1 MTPLPPNEAAP
12 ETAKLPEIKNVP
24 AAAQAEMQRL
34 FNETQD
40 AYKAFKEKEKTAVE
54 LIRATRREL
63 GIQDHE
69 VWDISNDGS
78 KFIKV
83 DVDEEQRQLIEE
95 INAQYAE
102 GGQPS
107 QSTNTDAPK
116 DT

>member
-1 MTPLPPNEAAP
+1 MTF
-12 ETAKLPEIKNVP
+12 TPEIKLAFTPEIKLVP
-24 AAAQAEMQRL
+24 PVALAEMQRL
-34 FNETQD
+34 FKEAQD
-40 AYKAFKEKEKTAVE
+40 TYKAFKEKEEIAVE
-54 LIRATRREL
+54 FIRATRREL

-78 KFIKV
+78 QFIKV
-83 DVDEEQRQLIEE
+83 DVDAEQRQLIEE

-102 GGQPS
+102 GEQPS